1 MNRHL
6 SHDEL
11 LSRIYG
17 LEPDHSPEEATLHLR
32 ECAECAARLQEFEQ
46 RRADSAAAQ
55 EIPTGLLAS
64 QRREIY
70 AKLEDRPAGYL
81 ALTPALAAV
90 FLLAVG
96 VLLYQPSRP
105 AAPETP
111 LPAVRVEQTDDQFFA
126 DLYSLEQ
133 TLEPQAAAPI
143 HALFEPGEE
152 VQ

>member
-6 SHDEL
+6 NHDEL

-17 LEPDHSPEEATLHLR
+17 LEQDHDPAELTLHLK
-32 ECAECAARLQEFEQ
+32 ECAECAARLKEFEQ
-46 RRADSAAAQ
+46 RRSDSAATP
-55 EIPTGLLAS
+55 EIPRELLAS

-70 AKLEDRPAGYL
+70 ARLEDRRAGSL
-81 ALTPALAAV
+81 AWTPALAAM

-96 VLLYQPSRP
+96 VLLYQPSQP
-105 AAPETP
+105 AAHEAP
-111 LPAVRVEQTDDQFFA
+111 LPAAHAEQSDDQFFA

-143 HALFEPGEE
+143 HALFEPREE
-152 VQ
+152 AQ